1 MPALPELLPVFEPFF
16 TVCGS
21 AQDES
26 TAPVVLSSATVPRM
40 VRSPFTCEK
49 RPAAMTF

>member
-1 MPALPELLPVFEPFF
+1 MPEFAPVFEPFF

-21 AQDES
+21 AHPLS
-26 TAPVVLSSATVPRM
+26 TAPVVLSSATVPRI
-40 VRSPFTCEK
+40 VRSPLTWEK